1 MEGSHLRPYLKGIE
15 PVTRQRLVARMAEG
29 YLLPEAVMQQLIS
42 SPEDGDVAS
51 PSRRLASPG
60 RRPKSS
66 PQRRGAARASVREA
80 DVQDAA
86 TRWAISSQRLSGGL
100 SAARASVREAQPAS
114 EEPPVCSA
122 GLDEHGPIVQ
132 SFSIYGGFGRKT
144 DSADPSEPLSLDDGQ
159 RSELKKLK
167 ERAQPT
173 PRAPP
178 TPPSPQT
185 GSHSASPRQPVAPPT
200 TPSTPH
206 PRPTTAGP
214 SVQRRRAA
222 LRGDGDR
229 AAIAEAA
236 ARVEAVQATAEA
248 AQAVATCA
256 EQHRQARARAIAEAR
271 CFDAVRSSEHAA
283 RQRRVLEWAAQQPH
297 SPSLRNVAGLEKLR
311 TVQLT
316 DNLVE
321 REYALREML
330 RQRAEQ
336 ALEDEERRRAEAQDR
351 AWAHGMKLFSA
362 EQAEQAFLGAAEKG
376 MREQGER
383 HREVA
388 ARAALVLTVT
398 RDEHEA
404 LKEAR
409 APTVSRSPSIC
420 P

>member
-1 MEGSHLRPYLKGIE
+1 M
-15 PVTRQRLVARMAEG
+15 
-29 YLLPEAVMQQLIS
+29 
-42 SPEDGDVAS
+42 
-51 PSRRLASPG
+51 
-60 RRPKSS
+60 
-66 PQRRGAARASVREA
+66 
-80 DVQDAA
+80 
-86 TRWAISSQRLSGGL
+86 
-100 SAARASVREAQPAS
+100 
-114 EEPPVCSA
+114 
-122 GLDEHGPIVQ
+122 
-132 SFSIYGGFGRKT
+132 
-144 DSADPSEPLSLDDGQ
+144 
-159 RSELKKLK
+159 
-167 ERAQPT
+167 
-173 PRAPP
+173 
-178 TPPSPQT
+178 
-185 GSHSASPRQPVAPPT
+185 
-200 TPSTPH
+200 
-206 PRPTTAGP
+206 
-214 SVQRRRAA
+214 
-222 LRGDGDR
+222 
-229 AAIAEAA
+229 
-236 ARVEAVQATAEA
+236 
-248 AQAVATCA
+248 
-256 EQHRQARARAIAEAR
+256 
-271 CFDAVRSSEHAA
+271 RSSEHAA

-404 LKEAR
+404 LEEAR